1 MAKVGLLCGR
11 EFSFPPAFL
20 ARVNELGKK
29 DGVTAELCKLGGTR
43 MGEAPEYK
51 VIVDR
56 LSHEVPTFA
65 ASQAGRRSSG
75 ATRREQK
82 RRAVLAN
89 FPCAD
94 GLNDAVIGSGD
105 YRRDTSRD

>member
-1 MAKVGLLCGR
+1 MEHSPSLPAPFAEAKEFVGGYAIIQPTSKQAAIDWTKR
-11 EFSFPPAFL
+11 FL
-20 ARVNELGKK
+20 TVAG
-29 DGVTAELCKLGGTR
+29 DGGSE
-43 MGEAPEYK
+43 
-51 VIVDR
+51 DR